1 MSSTL
6 HPLSAKGM
14 NELNYP
20 LQNGILSPAGP
31 LPLGLCC
38 FQGEGLEALSFP
50 LYEGRTQEGEV

>member
-1 MSSTL
+1 
-6 HPLSAKGM
+6 M